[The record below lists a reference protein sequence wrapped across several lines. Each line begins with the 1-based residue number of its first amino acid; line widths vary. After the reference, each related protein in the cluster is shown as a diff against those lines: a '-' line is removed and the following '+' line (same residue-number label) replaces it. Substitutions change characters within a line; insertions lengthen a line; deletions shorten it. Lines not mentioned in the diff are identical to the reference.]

1 MKMKPF
7 IKVAIC
13 IGCCVAVI
21 CTTGCSWSFNIP
33 PRTEETTE
41 YVTSGIEESTTSAT
55 ESQAAEPE
63 TTTANSS
70 AALSQL
76 GIPNDLKVENNAT
89 ITKGNWG
96 AFYVWNYDT
105 DSAFTVYMKVDKVT
119 TASEDSK
126 YVKSSMEEY
135 NKEVSESRQ
144 LTDEDLKNYKN
155 VEYAVADVN
164 LYIPAGQNVKNY
176 MGVPLPLSISLKGN
190 GSWKD
195 KSGTTYI
202 FTSNVQ
208 KQKQGDKKFSAGDTC
223 QTKLIYPILM
233 DTTTPY
239 GFECSYQTPS
249 NDGNYNKITFELK
262 S

>member
-1 MKMKPF
+1 MKLKSF
-7 IKVAIC
+7 IKAAIC
-13 IGCCVAVI
+13 IGCCVAVL
-21 CTTGCSWSFNIP
+21 
-33 PRTEETTE
+33 
-41 YVTSGIEESTTSAT
+41 VTSGCSFFPFPREGGRDELILSTEVPT
-55 ESQAAEPE
+55 EQIITTEPQTTEAE
-63 TTTANSS
+63 TTNGSMK
-70 AALSQL
+70 LSEL
-76 GIPNDLKVENNAT
+76 GIPDDIKVENNT
-89 ITKGNWG
+89 TVKRGDWG

-105 DSAFTVYMKVDKVT
+105 DSTFTVYMKVDKVT

>member
-1 MKMKPF
+1 MKMKSF
-7 IKVAIC
+7 IKAAIC
-13 IGCCVAVI
+13 IGCCFAVL
-21 CTTGCSWSFNIP
+21 
-33 PRTEETTE
+33 
-41 YVTSGIEESTTSAT
+41 VTSGCSFFPFPREGERDELIFSTEVPT
-55 ESQAAEPE
+55 EQIITTEPQTTEAE
-63 TTTANSS
+63 TTNGSMK
-70 AALSQL
+70 LSEL
-76 GIPNDLKVENNAT
+76 GIPDDIKVENNT
-89 ITKGNWG
+89 TVKRGDWG
-96 AFYVWNYDT
+96 AYYVWDYDT

-249 NDGNYNKITFELK
+249 NDGNYNKIIYELK